1 MLTDPVADMLT
12 RIRNANKA
20 MHETTSMPH
29 SRLKEGIAE
38 LMKAEGYIKDY
49 KVDRTG
55 HPVLVIE
62 LKYGRNRERII
73 TDIKRVSKPGRRVY
87 KGRGDLPRVM
97 GGLGIAIVSTS
108 AGVMTDRNASKKGI
122 GGEVLAYVW

>member
-1 MLTDPVADMLT
+1 MLT

-20 MHETTSMPH
+20 MHETASMPH
-29 SRLKEGIAE
+29 SKLKEGIAE
-38 LMKAEGYIKDY
+38 LLKAEGYIKDY

-55 HPVLVIE
+55 HPLLVVE

-87 KGRGDLPRVM
+87 ARKDRLPRVLGGM
-97 GGLGIAIVSTS
+97 GTAILSTS
-108 AGVMTDRNASKKGI
+108 TGLVTSRTAEQKGI
-122 GGEVLAYVW
+122 GGEVLCFIW